1 MATVRVPSGPGEP
14 SNGEPG
20 SLSAPTPPAAGGLVT
35 GAGVPPTV
43 GGLPAA
49 GGGITGA
56 RSLRRMA
63 RAVTANRK
71 ATIGTVLLTFFIL
84 VAVFPGVIAHDDP
97 QAEIY
102 PRLLGLSSRHLLGTT
117 AFGQDMFAQV
127 VYGTRPVLLIAFGVG
142 LLATIVAMLIGVAAA
157 YLGGAWDGTLNVIT
171 DVLLVIPLFPLLII
185 IGSYLHGAGT
195 AVMIAV
201 IAATG
206 WSYTARQLRAQALSL
221 RNRDFLNAAKVRGE
235 RRLYVIVVEI
245 IPTMTSLLVAAF
257 LTNALYAVLFSSSL
271 QFIGLGDP
279 NVTSWGTMLYW
290 AENNEAFQTGQALW
304 IIVPGLCI
312 VALGAAFALLNY
324 AFDEI
329 GNPALRPVRSMR
341 VTRAGTVTTPA
352 ARRRPRVKRT

>member
-1 MATVRVPSGPGEP
+1 MAA
-14 SNGEPG
+14 
-20 SLSAPTPPAAGGLVT
+20 LQTPPGASEASTGTGAPAAAG
-35 GAGVPPTV
+35 
-43 GGLPAA
+43 LPLA
-49 GGGITGA
+49 GGGSIGGA
-56 RSLRRMA
+56 RSLRRMG
-63 RAVTANRK
+63 RAITANRK
-71 ATIGTVLLTFFIL
+71 ATAGTVLLVLFIL
-84 VAVFPGVIAHDDP
+84 IAVFPGLIAHDNP

-102 PRLLGLSSRHLLGTT
+102 PRSQGPSAQHWLGTT
-117 AFGQDMFAQV
+117 SFGQDMFSQV
-127 VYGTRPVLLIAFGVG
+127 IWGTRPVLLIAFGVG

-157 YLGGAWDGTLNVIT
+157 YLGGAWDGTLNVFT

-201 IAATG
+201 IALTG

-221 RNRDFLNAAKVRGE
+221 RERDFLNAAKVRGE
-235 RRLYVIVVEI
+235 RPLYVICVEI

-279 NVTSWGTMLYW
+279 SVTSWGTMLYW
-290 AENNEAFQTGQALW
+290 AENNEAFQTGLPLW

-312 VALGAAFALLNY
+312 VTLGAAFALLNY

-329 GNPALRPVRSMR
+329 GNPALRPVRKRSK
-341 VTRAGTVTTPA
+341 RA
-352 ARRRPRVKRT
+352 